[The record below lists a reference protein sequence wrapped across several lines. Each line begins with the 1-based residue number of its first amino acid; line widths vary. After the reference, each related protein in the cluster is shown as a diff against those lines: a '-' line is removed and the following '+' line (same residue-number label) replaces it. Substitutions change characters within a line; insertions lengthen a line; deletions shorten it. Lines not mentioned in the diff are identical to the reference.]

1 MAKTDSPEQREDP
14 LRKYREK
21 RDPGRTNEPFATAEA
36 AAGTRV
42 GSFVVHLHDASREHY
57 DLRIQS
63 GSTLLSFAVPKGPS
77 LNPVDKRLAVQT
89 ENHPLEYLDFED
101 VIPEGNYGAGPMIV
115 WDTGTVRYLEDPVEE
130 GLAKGKVD
138 FWLDGYKLKGR
149 FALVETGSRH
159 KPKPKQ
165 PQWLLLKKTD
175 AYSSDRDIVGEEPYS
190 VISGLRVDQLESK
203 PALVAELVQLAKEG
217 GARRRKLDV
226 SNLNP
231 MLCATEGATL
241 SDASRIYELKLDG
254 VRIVADKLGEEVS
267 LRYRKQRAATLTYP
281 EVVRSVRALAP
292 KRIVLD
298 GEIVAFDAQGKPSFE
313 RLATRIH
320 ATRPLDVAR
329 ARRDVPVVYMVFDV
343 LALEDWDLTQMPLL
357 ARKQILMRLL
367 PGRGRLRALDHLDED
382 GRPLFE
388 LCKHEGLEGVVAKR
402 KDAVYRPGPT
412 RYQDWV
418 KIKTERDD
426 EFVIVGW
433 ERKRRSRTL
442 GSLILAAYEGDALK
456 LRGKVGS
463 GLDDA
468 TQDQLLERLRPIEV
482 DECPAAGELERAP
495 MERHFVEPRHVVSV
509 RYLGWSDSGSLRFP
523 VFRGLRNDKDPHDC
537 TAMPGEQRLEHAPPE
552 EAGEASLE
560 AGLAVPAV
568 GRGASA
574 ARRGERLI
582 TRARLTNQAKV
593 FWPDEGYTKG
603 ELCEYYAA
611 IADTL
616 LPFLKG
622 RPIMLVRYPDGING
636 KSFYQWNAPKG
647 TPEWLRTLQ
656 IRHEER
662 DGKTV
667 STFLIDDADG
677 LIHIANLGCIPVH
690 VLACREG
697 SLDTCDFLTIDFDM
711 GDNPFRHAVTLALS
725 LKELLSEL
733 GLVGFPKTSGQ
744 TGMHVMIPMGD
755 AARGG
760 GVPFETAKI
769 LVELIGRLLW
779 LRHQDITTM
788 ERRVNDRGG
797 KILIDVGQTGRSR
810 TIVGPYSV
818 RAYPGARV
826 STPLEWDE
834 VHLALDPAA
843 YTMFTVPAR
852 MAEREDPLR
861 GLLEVD
867 VDVPAAVAKL
877 ERLLTPQA

>member
-1 MAKTDSPEQREDP
+1 MAKPDSPEQREDP

-21 RDPGRTNEPFATAEA
+21 RDPGRTNEPFATAGSA
-36 AAGTRV
+36 SGTRV

-57 DLRIQS
+57 DLRIQA
-63 GSTLLSFAVPKGPS
+63 GNTLLSFAVPKGPS
-77 LNPVDKRLAVQT
+77 LNPIDKRLAVQT

-101 VIPEGNYGAGPMIV
+101 VIPDGNYGAGPMIV
-115 WDTGTVRYLEDPVEE
+115 WDTGTVRYLEDTVED
-130 GLAKGKVD
+130 GLGKGKVD

-149 FALVETGSRH
+149 FALVETGSH
-159 KPKPKQ
+159 QKPKPKQ

-175 AYSSDRDIVGEEPYS
+175 AYSNDRDIVGEEPYS

-203 PALVAELVQLAKEG
+203 RELVDELVGLAKEA
-217 GARRRKLDV
+217 GAQRRTLDV
-226 SNLNP
+226 SKLSP

-241 SDASRIYELKLDG
+241 DDAARIYELKLDG
-254 VRIVADKLGEEVS
+254 VRIVADKQGEDVS

-292 KRIVLD
+292 RRIVLD
-298 GEIVAFDAQGKPSFE
+298 GEIVAFDEQGKPSFE

-343 LALEDWDLTQMPLL
+343 LAIEGWDLTQLPLL
-357 ARKQILMRLL
+357 KRKEILMRLL
-367 PGRGRLRALDHLDED
+367 PGRGRLRALDHLSDD

-388 LCKHEGLEGVVAKR
+388 LCKHEGLEGIVAKR
-402 KDAVYRPGPT
+402 KDAIYRPGPK
-412 RYQDWV
+412 RFEDWV

-426 EFVIVGW
+426 EFVVVGW

-442 GSLILAAYEGDALK
+442 GSLILAAYEGDELK

-468 TQDQLLERLRPIEV
+468 TQDQLLELLRSIEV
-482 DECPAAGELERAP
+482 DECPAGGELERAP
-495 MERHFVEPRHVVSV
+495 MERHFVEPRYVVSV

-523 VFRGLRNDKDPHDC
+523 VFRGLRSDVDPQDC
-537 TAMPGEQRLEHAPPE
+537 TAMPGEQRLEIAP
-552 EAGEASLE
+552 EAGSLDLPRLSASVEAHQSRSS
-560 AGLAVPAV
+560 AG
-568 GRGASA
+568 
-574 ARRGERLI
+574 RGERLI

-622 RPIMLVRYPDGING
+622 RPIMLVRYPDGIAG
-636 KSFYQWNAPKG
+636 KNFYQWNAPKG
-647 TPEWLRTLQ
+647 TPDWLRTLQ

-677 LIHIANLGCIPVH
+677 LIHIANLGCIPIH

-711 GDNPFRHAVTLALS
+711 ADNPFRHAVTLALS
-725 LKELLSEL
+725 LRDLLAEL

-788 ERRVNDRGG
+788 ERRVTERGG

-861 GLLEVD
+861 DLMDVEVD
-867 VDVPAAVAKL
+867 VPRAVAKL
-877 ERLLTPQA
+877 ESLLAPHA